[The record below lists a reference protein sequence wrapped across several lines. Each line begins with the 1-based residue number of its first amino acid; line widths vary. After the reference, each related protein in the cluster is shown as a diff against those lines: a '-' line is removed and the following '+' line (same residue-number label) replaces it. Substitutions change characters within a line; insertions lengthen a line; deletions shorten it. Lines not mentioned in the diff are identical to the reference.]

1 MRIIVSLITV
11 CMFIF
16 SVGCQANSVGTE
28 TPLENIAS
36 PASPPDQG
44 DITQMPSSIPTPSFA
59 ELQALIEKAK
69 EHLAQR
75 LAVSANEIDLVEA
88 TGVTWPDS
96 SVGCPQKGM
105 LYTQVLTP
113 GYLILLEHG
122 GNTFEYHASSRD
134 YVTTC
139 ENPSPPVP
147 GSPGNT

>member
-1 MRIIVSLITV
+1 
-11 CMFIF
+11 MFILE
-16 SVGCQANSVGTE
+16 VGCQANSDGRE

-44 DITQMPSSIPTPSFA
+44 DLTQMPSPTTTPS
-59 ELQALIEKAK
+59 LTGLNALIEKAK

-75 LAVSANEIDLVEA
+75 LAVSANEIGLVEA

-96 SVGCPQKGM
+96 SLGCPKKGM

-113 GYLILLEHG
+113 GYLILLEYG

-147 GSPGNT
+147 GSPGST